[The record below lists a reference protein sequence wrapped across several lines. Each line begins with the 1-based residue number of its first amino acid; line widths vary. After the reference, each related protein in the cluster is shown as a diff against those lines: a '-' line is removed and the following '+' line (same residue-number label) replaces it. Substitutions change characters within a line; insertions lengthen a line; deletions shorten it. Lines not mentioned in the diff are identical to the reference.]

1 MVRVSTTGSTT
12 PRPADT
18 VPPGLPGL
26 DPRYSHV
33 LTDARGASWHYLD
46 NGPELA
52 ARLGPGAEP
61 VGTVLAVHG
70 NPTWSYLWRR
80 LVTDAVA
87 AAAEGRPAW
96 RVVAVDQLEMGL
108 SERSGEHRPLAR
120 RVADLG
126 AFTDALGLAGPVVT
140 LGHDWGGVVSLG
152 WAVDHPDLL
161 AGVALLNTAVH
172 QPHDAPVPAPLRLAL
187 AGPVHRLGTRT
198 TRAFL
203 ETTLALARPRLPHDV
218 AQAYRLPYL
227 TAGERDGVEGF
238 VADIP
243 VDDRHPSAPELAR
256 VAAGVADLKV
266 PAVLLWG
273 PHDPVF
279 SDRYLDDLARRLPH
293 AHVHRFADAGHLVAE
308 DADWTPAVL
317 GWLGSLG
324 SLGPLPGVRPAEGSA
339 SSGTDA
345 FTGPRGPSTSGL
357 TSVPELPDPSA
368 SSTTSPS
375 AGADVR
381 SQGSSPSASSFVPL
395 WAGLDDRADDPGPAV
410 LDMTAD
416 GADGRPLTVSWRALD
431 RQVRRIAAGLHGIG
445 VRRGDRVSLL
455 VEPGP
460 TLTALVYACLRI
472 GAVVVVADAGLGVR
486 GLTRAERG
494 AWPRFVVAQTKGL
507 AAARALGWPGVRIS
521 ADPLAPAVRR
531 ALGVAHELVDV
542 ARAGEGHELPPEPGP
557 QDEAAVLFT
566 SGSTGPAKGVVYS
579 HARLSALR
587 DALAAHFDVGP
598 ETGLVT
604 GFAPFALLG
613 PALGTRSVTPR
624 MDVSSPRTLT
634 ARAVADAVRA
644 SDARIVFLSP
654 AAILNVVATADALDD
669 AGRAALAR
677 VRTFLS
683 TGAPISAE
691 LLGSAAELMPSA
703 AAHTPYG
710 MTECL
715 LVTDITLDGIRD
727 AAAAPDDGV
736 CVGRPVGGG
745 EVLVSALDDDGAAT
759 GEPSAAPGVLGE
771 VVVRAGHLKERY
783 DRLWLTD
790 LAAERDTPPGRW
802 HRTGD
807 VGHLDDQGRLW
818 IEGRLA
824 HVLRTV
830 DGPLAPVGPEQHVE
844 RVPEVRRAAVVG
856 VGPAGVH
863 QPVAVVE
870 TVAGA
875 RRPGLAPDALAAAAR
890 AASPVPLAAV
900 LVVPRMPTDVRHNSK
915 IDRARLAAWADRV
928 LTGGRVGAP

>member
-1 MVRVSTTGSTT
+1 MPATDSLL
-12 PRPADT
+12 RPAGT
-18 VPPGLPGL
+18 VPHGLPGL

-33 LTDARGASWHYLD
+33 LRDARGATWHYLD
-46 NGPELA
+46 TGPELERHGVA
-52 ARLGPGAEP
+52 P

-70 NPTWSYLWRR
+70 NPTWSYLWRG
-80 LVTDAVA
+80 LVTDSVA
-87 AAAEGRPAW
+87 AARGGGAVW
-96 RVVAVDQLEMGL
+96 RVVAVDQLEMGF
-108 SERSGEHRPLAR
+108 SARTGEHRPLAR

-126 AFTDALGLAGPVVT
+126 AFTDALRLAGPVVT

-172 QPHDAPVPAPLRLAL
+172 QPDGASVPAPLRLAL

-198 TRAFL
+198 TPAFL
-203 ETTLALARPRLPHDV
+203 DTTLALARPRLATDV
-218 AQAYRLPYL
+218 ASAYRLPYRV
-227 TAGERDGVEGF
+227 AHDRDGIEGF

-243 VDDRHPSAPELAR
+243 VDASHPSAPELDRIAD
-256 VAAGVADLKV
+256 GVARLRV

-279 SDRYLDDLARRLPH
+279 SDRYLDDLVRRLPH

-317 GWLGSLG
+317 GWLRDVLSGAG
-324 SLGPLPGVRPAEGSA
+324 ATGAEGSA
-339 SSGTDA
+339 H
-345 FTGPRGPSTSGL
+345 
-357 TSVPELPDPSA
+357 
-368 SSTTSPS
+368 SP
-375 AGADVR
+375 
-381 SQGSSPSASSFVPL
+381 FVPL
-395 WAGLDDRADDPGPAV
+395 WAGIDARAGDDAPAV
-410 LDMTAD
+410 LDMASTDAD
-416 GADGRPLTVSWRALD
+416 GSARVVSWRALH
-431 RQVRRIAAGLHGIG
+431 RQVRRVAAGLHAIG

-472 GAVVVVADAGLGVR
+472 GAVVVVADAGLGIR
-486 GLTRAERG
+486 GLTRAQRG

-542 ARAGEGHELPPEPGP
+542 ARAGEGAALPPEPGP
-557 QDEAAVLFT
+557 DDEAAVLFT

-587 DALAAHFDVGP
+587 DTLAEHFDVGP
-598 ETGLVT
+598 DTGLVT

-654 AAILNVVATADALDD
+654 AAILNVVATADALDAAD
-669 AGRAALAR
+669 RTALAR

-683 TGAPISAE
+683 TGAPISAG
-691 LLGSAAELMPSA
+691 LLGSAAELMPA
-703 AAHTPYG
+703 ATAHTPYG

-715 LVTDITLDGIRD
+715 LVTDVTLDGIRD
-727 AAAAPDDGV
+727 AAAAPDAGV
-736 CVGRPVGGG
+736 CVGRPVPGV
-745 EVLVSALDDDGAAT
+745 EVLISALDDDGAAT
-759 GEPSAAPGVLGE
+759 GAPSIAPGVLGE
-771 VVVRAGHLKERY
+771 VLVQAWHLKERY

-790 LAAERDTPPGRW
+790 LAAERGTPPGRW

-807 VGHLDDQGRLW
+807 VGHLDAQGRLW
-818 IEGRLA
+818 IEGRLG
-824 HVLRTV
+824 HVLRTA

-844 RVPEVRRAAVVG
+844 RVEQVRRAAVVG
-856 VGPAGVH
+856 IGPAGL
-863 QPVAVVE
+863 QQAVAVVE
-870 TVAGA
+870 TAPGA
-875 RRPGLAPDALAAAAR
+875 RRPGLAPEALTTAVR
-890 AASPVPLAAV
+890 TASPVALAAV

-915 IDRARLAAWADRV
+915 IDRARLAAWADGV
-928 LTGGRVGAP
+928 LAGGRVGQP

>member
-1 MVRVSTTGSTT
+1 MTGTTPTPT
-12 PRPADT
+12 APRPADT

-26 DPRYSHV
+26 DPRHSHV
-33 LTDARGASWHYLD
+33 LTDARGGSWHYLD

-52 ARLGPGAEP
+52 ARLGPGVEP

-80 LVTDAVA
+80 LVTDAVDA
-87 AAAEGRPAW
+87 AVAGAPAW

-108 SERSGEHRPLAR
+108 SGRTGEHRTLAR

-126 AFTDALGLAGPVVT
+126 AFTDALGLTGPVVT

-152 WAVDHPDLL
+152 WAVDHPDQL

-172 QPHDAPVPAPLRLAL
+172 QPDDAPVPAPLRLAL

-203 ETTLALARPRLPHDV
+203 ETTLALARPRLAHDV

-227 TAGERDGVEGF
+227 TAAERDGIEGF

-243 VDDRHPSAPELAR
+243 VDDAHPSAAELHR
-256 VAAGVADLKV
+256 VAAGVARLSV

-273 PHDPVF
+273 PHDPIF
-279 SDRYLDDLARRLPH
+279 SDRYLDDLVHRLPH
-293 AHVHRFADAGHLVAE
+293 AHVHRFGDAGHLIAE

-317 GWLGSLG
+317 RFLA
-324 SLGPLPGVRPAEGSA
+324 GVLSAEGSGT
-339 SSGTDA
+339 SS
-345 FTGPRGPSTSGL
+345 
-357 TSVPELPDPSA
+357 E
-368 SSTTSPS
+368 
-375 AGADVR
+375 
-381 SQGSSPSASSFVPL
+381 SSPSFVPL
-395 WAGLDDRADDPGPAV
+395 WARLDARADDDGPAV
-410 LDMTAD
+410 LDMSDD
-416 GADGRPLTVSWRALD
+416 GADGQPFVASWRALD
-431 RQVRRIAAGLHGIG
+431 RQVRRVASGLHGIG

-486 GLTRAERG
+486 GLTRAQRG
-494 AWPRFVVAQTKGL
+494 AWPRFVVAQRKGL

-521 ADPLAPAVRR
+521 ADPLAPPVRR

-542 ARAGEGHELPPEPGP
+542 ARAGDGQPLPPEPGP
-557 QDEAAVLFT
+557 HDEAAVLFT
-566 SGSTGPAKGVVYS
+566 SGSTGPAKGVVYR
-579 HARLSALR
+579 HAELSALR
-587 DALAAHFDVGP
+587 DAIAAHFDVGP
-598 ETGLVT
+598 DTGLVT

-613 PALGTRSVTPR
+613 PALGTRSVTPV
-624 MDVSSPRTLT
+624 MDVSAPRTLT

-669 AGRAALAR
+669 ADRAALAR

-691 LLGSAAELMPSA
+691 LLGSAQALMPA
-703 AAHTPYG
+703 ATAHTPYG

-715 LVTDITLDGIRD
+715 LVTEVTLDGIRD
-727 AAAAPDDGV
+727 AATAPDDGV
-736 CVGRPVGGG
+736 CVGTPVGGG

-759 GEPSAAPGVLGE
+759 GEPSSAPGVLGE
-771 VVVRAGHLKERY
+771 VLVRAPHLKERY

-824 HVLRTV
+824 HVLRTAG
-830 DGPLAPVGPEQHVE
+830 GPLAPVGPEQHVE
-844 RVPEVRRAAVVG
+844 RVAQVRRAAVVG
-856 VGPAGVH
+856 VGPAGVQ

-870 TVAGA
+870 TVDRA
-875 RRPGLAPDALAAAAR
+875 RRPALAPEALAAAVR

-915 IDRARLAAWADRV
+915 VDRARLARWADGV
-928 LTGGRVGAP
+928 LTGGRMGAP